1 MESNRPPAKPTI
13 RDVAR
18 RARVSVGT
26 VSHVL
31 NGSRAVREDTRQR
44 VERAIT
50 ELRYRPNRLAR
61 ALVRQRTGM
70 IGMIIPDVTNPFF
83 ATLLRGVEDALVEF
97 GYGVIFGNSDNQP
110 LKEQAYLDAFRERR
124 VDAVIL
130 TPVANAESA
139 MLQELARELPLIL
152 VDRLLPEW
160 EGDYVVCD
168 NRTGMRLAV
177 EHLVRLGHQ
186 RIALV
191 NGNPLLSTGR
201 ERRAGFLEA
210 MAAHGLK
217 PFAVSDGMFTLE
229 SGYAQA
235 MALFQQRER
244 PTAICAGNDLI
255 ALGVLVAA
263 RACGL
268 SIPADLSLTGFDDIA
283 SAELTS
289 PELTTI
295 RQPTREIGAEAA
307 RAAIRR
313 IGGESPVSRIVM
325 PVQLVVRK
333 STVQPTNR

>member
-1 MESNRPPAKPTI
+1 MENNRRSAEPTI

-18 RARVSVGT
+18 LAGVSVGT
-26 VSHVL
+26 VSHVI

-44 VERAIT
+44 VERAIAV
-50 ELRYRPNRLAR
+50 LGYRPNRLAR

-83 ATLLRGVEDALVEF
+83 AELLRGAEDALVEF
-97 GYGVIFGNSDNQP
+97 GYEVIFGNSDNQP
-110 LKEQAYLDAFRERR
+110 AKEQAYLNAFRERR

-139 MLQELARELPLIL
+139 MLQALAREVPLIL
-152 VDRLLPEW
+152 VDRLLPDW

-168 NRTGMRLAV
+168 NRAGMWLAV
-177 EHLVRLGHQ
+177 EHLVKLGHQ

-191 NGNPLLSTGR
+191 NGNPLLSTGH

-210 MAAHGLK
+210 MAAHGLE

-235 MALFQQRER
+235 MTLLQQRER

-255 ALGVLVAA
+255 ALGVLAAA
-263 RACGL
+263 RACGQ
-268 SIPADLSLTGFDDIA
+268 SVPADLSLTGFDDIA
-283 SAELTS
+283 YAELTS
-289 PELTTI
+289 PGLTTI

-313 IGGESPVSRIVM
+313 ISGESPVCRIVM
-325 PVQLVVRK
+325 PVELVVRR
-333 STVQPTNR
+333 STAQPTSR